1 MAILID
7 EKKRVLVQGI
17 TGREGRAR
25 TRLMREYGTN
35 VVGGV
40 TPGKGGQSVLGVP
53 VFNTPQEAVNSLGNI
68 DVSVVF
74 VPAAGVKDAAISAIE
89 AGIKLAVLVPDRVPV
104 WDAMEIAAAAKA
116 NDAMFLG
123 PNTLGALSPGKAVV
137 GMIGGRAESARQWFK
152 PGVPKGVGVISR
164 SGGMASSTGYY
175 LGQAGVRLSS
185 IVHIGG
191 DAVIGIRLPD
201 AALMFEADPL
211 TEAIVIFGE
220 IGSSQEEELSQLI
233 ADRKITKPVIAYI
246 GGKAARE
253 GTRFSHAGAII
264 EGGRGTHAGKVKAL
278 REAGAT
284 VVDAF
289 GELPGAVV
297 AILEQIK
304 GQSLMS
310 EADKKAVWHSGIT
323 RIQPNKVAVRGYDIA
338 ELMGHVSF
346 GAAVYLILTGELPSP
361 AIARL
366 MDAILVSS
374 IDHGATPPSALSA
387 RNVASTGATLS
398 ASVAAGIMSIN
409 RHHGG
414 AIEDCARQ
422 LKAIADRA
430 ARDSISLE
438 EAATRTL
445 RTMSEAG
452 ERMSGFGHRVHTK
465 DPRTARLFELARE
478 AGVDGVHMQAAR
490 AVEKAFADAKKS
502 LPINVDGA
510 IGAILADL
518 GMNPAAF
525 NGIFMIARTP
535 GLIAHVIEEQ
545 TREKPTG
552 PLSLRHAM
560 RSRPPSARTTCSTSP
575 AARPPTLRRPC
586 TTRSRAITT
595 RPTPGATSLRCLS
608 PSARPLPARAN
619 GKIYVAGG
627 FIGGTSVTNALRIY
641 DIATN
646 TWTSGANMPT
656 SPGVEAAAAAV
667 VNGKFYVMGGDDFTN
682 GLNTTFIYDIA
693 TNTWTTG
700 ATLPDS
706 RTNTYGT
713 ASNGLIYVYG
723 GVILPAFTTTD
734 TLLRYDPVANS
745 WTNLGSAGTA
755 GLRQL
760 RRHLAFR
767 HGPTADHRRRGLHW
781 CLHHRHPHLHHQR
794 RYVQRRPGDDRQ
806 PRRARAG
813 HPA

>member
-35 VVGGV
+35 VLAGV
-40 TPGKGGQSVLGVP
+40 TPGKGGQSVFGVP
-53 VFNTPQEAVNSLGNI
+53 VFDTPQEAVNSLGKI
-68 DVSVVF
+68 DISVVF
-74 VPAAGVKDAAISAIE
+74 VPAAGVKDAAIFAIE

-123 PNTLGALSPGKAVV
+123 PNTLGVLSPGKGVV

-152 PGVPKGVGVISR
+152 PGIPKGVGVISR

-175 LGQAGVRLSS
+175 LGQAGVRIST

-220 IGSSQEEELSQLI
+220 IGSSQEEELAQLL

-264 EGGRGTHAGKVKAL
+264 EGGRGTHAGKAKAL
-278 REAGAT
+278 RETGAT

-289 GELPGAVV
+289 GELPDAVV
-297 AILEQIK
+297 QVLRKMK
-304 GQSLMS
+304 GESLMS
-310 EADKKAVWHSGIT
+310 EADKNAVWNTAIT
-323 RIQPNKVAVRGYDIA
+323 RVEANKVAVRGYNIA
-338 ELMGHVSF
+338 DLMGRVSF
-346 GAAVYLILTGELPSP
+346 GAAVYLTLTGELPS
-361 AIARL
+361 AAVARL

-414 AIEDCARQ
+414 AIEDCAWQ

-430 ARDSISLE
+430 TRESISID
-438 EAATRTL
+438 EAARRTL
-445 RTMSEAG
+445 AEMREAG
-452 ERMSGFGHRVHTK
+452 QRMAGFGHRLHTK
-465 DPRTARLFELARE
+465 DPRTVRLFELARE
-478 AGVDGVHMQAAR
+478 AGVEGMYIQAAR
-490 AVEKAFADAKKS
+490 AVGKAFADAKRS

-535 GLIAHVIEEQ
+535 GLVAHVIEEQ
-545 TREKPTG
+545 TREKP
-552 PLSLRHAM
+552 M
-560 RSRPPSARTTCSTSP
+560 R
-575 AARPPTLRRPC
+575 
-586 TTRSRAITT
+586 
-595 RPTPGATSLRCLS
+595 
-608 PSARPLPARAN
+608 
-619 GKIYVAGG
+619 
-627 FIGGTSVTNALRIY
+627 RI
-641 DIATN
+641 
-646 TWTSGANMPT
+646 
-656 SPGVEAAAAAV
+656 
-667 VNGKFYVMGGDDFTN
+667 
-682 GLNTTFIYDIA
+682 
-693 TNTWTTG
+693 
-700 ATLPDS
+700 
-706 RTNTYGT
+706 
-713 ASNGLIYVYG
+713 
-723 GVILPAFTTTD
+723 
-734 TLLRYDPVANS
+734 DPVN
-745 WTNLGSAGTA
+745 
-755 GLRQL
+755 
-760 RRHLAFR
+760 
-767 HGPTADHRRRGLHW
+767 HGYDGP
-781 CLHHRHPHLHHQR
+781 P
-794 RYVQRRPGDDRQ
+794 
-806 PRRARAG
+806 PRKISS
-813 HPA
+813 

>member
-35 VVGGV
+35 IIAGV

-53 VFNTPQEAVNSLGNI
+53 VFNTPREAIESLGEI

-74 VPAAGVKDAAISAIE
+74 VPAAGVKEAAISAIE

-104 WDAMEIAAAAKA
+104 WDAMEIAAEAKA
-116 NDAMFLG
+116 HHATFLG

-175 LGQAGVRLSS
+175 LGQAGVRIST

-191 DAVIGIRLPD
+191 DAVLGIRIPD
-201 AALMFEADPL
+201 AALLFEADPL

-220 IGSSQEEELSQLI
+220 IGSSQEEELAQLI
-233 ADRKITKPVIAYI
+233 RDQKVTKPVIAYI

-278 REAGAT
+278 REAGGT

-289 GELPGAVV
+289 GELPNAVV
-297 AILEQIK
+297 EILGKMK
-304 GQSLMS
+304 GESLMS
-310 EADKKAVWHSGIT
+310 EADKKAVWNTAIT
-323 RIQPNKVAVRGYDIA
+323 RVEPNKVAVRGYDIA
-338 ELMGHVSF
+338 ELMGRVSF
-346 GAAVYLILTGELPSP
+346 GAAVYLIVTEELPSQ
-361 AIARL
+361 AVARL

-374 IDHGATPPSALSA
+374 IDHGATPPSALAA
-387 RNVASTGATLS
+387 RTVASTGATLS

-430 ARDSISLE
+430 TRESISMDE
-438 EAATRTL
+438 SATRTL
-445 RTMSEAG
+445 ATMREAG

-478 AGVDGVHMQAAR
+478 AGVDGVHMKAAR
-490 AVEKAFADAKKS
+490 AVEKSFGAARKT

-535 GLIAHVIEEQ
+535 RLVAHAIEEQ
-545 TREKPTG
+545 TRERPMRRIAPVNHGYDG
-552 PLSLRHAM
+552 PAPRTLTTNRH
-560 RSRPPSARTTCSTSP
+560 
-575 AARPPTLRRPC
+575 
-586 TTRSRAITT
+586 
-595 RPTPGATSLRCLS
+595 
-608 PSARPLPARAN
+608 
-619 GKIYVAGG
+619 
-627 FIGGTSVTNALRIY
+627 
-641 DIATN
+641 
-646 TWTSGANMPT
+646 
-656 SPGVEAAAAAV
+656 E
-667 VNGKFYVMGGDDFTN
+667 
-682 GLNTTFIYDIA
+682 
-693 TNTWTTG
+693 
-700 ATLPDS
+700 
-706 RTNTYGT
+706 
-713 ASNGLIYVYG
+713 
-723 GVILPAFTTTD
+723 
-734 TLLRYDPVANS
+734 
-745 WTNLGSAGTA
+745 
-755 GLRQL
+755 
-760 RRHLAFR
+760 
-767 HGPTADHRRRGLHW
+767 
-781 CLHHRHPHLHHQR
+781 
-794 RYVQRRPGDDRQ
+794 
-806 PRRARAG
+806 
-813 HPA
+813 

>member
-35 VVGGV
+35 VIGGV
-40 TPGKGGQSVLGVP
+40 TPGKAGQSVLGVP

-74 VPAAGVKDAAISAIE
+74 VPAAGVKEAAISAIE

-104 WDAMEIAAAAKA
+104 WDAMEIAAAAKMS
-116 NDAMFLG
+116 DAMFLG
-123 PNTLGALSPGKAVV
+123 PNTLGALSPGKGVV

-175 LGQAGVRLSS
+175 LGQVGVRIST

-220 IGSSQEEELSQLI
+220 IGSSQEEELAQLI
-233 ADRKITKPVIAYI
+233 VDGKIRKPVIAYI

-264 EGGRGTHAGKVKAL
+264 EGGRGTHAAKVKAL
-278 REAGAT
+278 REAGAS

-297 AILEQIK
+297 KILEQIK
-304 GQSLMS
+304 GQSLMN
-310 EADKKAVWHSGIT
+310 EAEKRAVWHSAIT
-323 RIQPNKVAVRGYDIA
+323 RIEPNKVALRGYDIA
-338 ELMGHVSF
+338 ELMGRVPF
-346 GAAVYLILTGELPSP
+346 GAAVYLILIGELPSP
-361 AIARL
+361 AVARL

-374 IDHGATPPSALSA
+374 IDHGATPPSALAA
-387 RNVASTGATLS
+387 RTVASTGATLS
-398 ASVAAGIMSIN
+398 ASVAAGVMSIN

-422 LKAIADRA
+422 LKGIAERA
-430 ARDSISLE
+430 VRESISLD

-445 RTMSEAG
+445 ATMREAG
-452 ERMSGFGHRVHTK
+452 ERMAGFGHRLHTK

-490 AVEKAFADAKKS
+490 AVEKAFADAKRS

-518 GMNPAAF
+518 GMNPVAY

-535 GLIAHVIEEQ
+535 GLIAQVIEEQ
-545 TREKPTG
+545 TRERPMRRIDPVNHGYDG
-552 PLSLRHAM
+552 P
-560 RSRPPSARTTCSTSP
+560 
-575 AARPPTLRRPC
+575 
-586 TTRSRAITT
+586 
-595 RPTPGATSLRCLS
+595 
-608 PSARPLPARAN
+608 PARIISDAH
-619 GKIYVAGG
+619 
-627 FIGGTSVTNALRIY
+627 S
-641 DIATN
+641 
-646 TWTSGANMPT
+646 S
-656 SPGVEAAAAAV
+656 
-667 VNGKFYVMGGDDFTN
+667 
-682 GLNTTFIYDIA
+682 
-693 TNTWTTG
+693 
-700 ATLPDS
+700 
-706 RTNTYGT
+706 
-713 ASNGLIYVYG
+713 
-723 GVILPAFTTTD
+723 
-734 TLLRYDPVANS
+734 
-745 WTNLGSAGTA
+745 
-755 GLRQL
+755 
-760 RRHLAFR
+760 
-767 HGPTADHRRRGLHW
+767 
-781 CLHHRHPHLHHQR
+781 
-794 RYVQRRPGDDRQ
+794 
-806 PRRARAG
+806 
-813 HPA
+813 

>member
-40 TPGKGGQSVLGVP
+40 TPGKGGQNLLGVP
-53 VFNTPQEAVNSLGNI
+53 VFNTPEDAVNSLGNI

-74 VPAAGVKDAAISAIE
+74 VPAAGVKEAAISAIE

-104 WDAMEIAAAAKA
+104 WDAMEIAAAAKS
-116 NDAMFLG
+116 NDAHFLG

-152 PGVPKGVGVISR
+152 PGIPKGVGVISR

-175 LGQAGVRLSS
+175 LGQAGVRLST
-185 IVHIGG
+185 IMHIGG

-201 AALMFEADPL
+201 AALMFEDDPL

-220 IGSSQEEELSQLI
+220 IGSSQEEELAQLV
-233 ADRKITKPVIAYI
+233 ADKKINKPVVAYI

-284 VVDAF
+284 VVEGF
-289 GELPGAVV
+289 GELPDAVV
-297 AILEQIK
+297 TILKQIT
-304 GQSLMS
+304 GESLMS
-310 EADKKAVWHSGIT
+310 EAEKKAVWHSAIT

-338 ELMGHVSF
+338 ELMGRVSF
-346 GAAVYLILTGELPSP
+346 GAAVCLILTGEMPSP

-366 MDAILVSS
+366 MDGILVSS

-430 ARDSISLE
+430 ANESISLD
-438 EAATRTL
+438 EAATRTIAK
-445 RTMSEAG
+445 MGEAG

-478 AGVDGVHMQAAR
+478 AGVDGVHMKTAR

-518 GMNPAAF
+518 GMSPAAF
-525 NGIFMIARTP
+525 NGVFMIARTP
-535 GLIAHVIEEQ
+535 GLIAHVIEEK
-545 TREKPTG
+545 TRERPMRRIDPVNHGYDG
-552 PLSLRHAM
+552 P
-560 RSRPPSARTTCSTSP
+560 
-575 AARPPTLRRPC
+575 
-586 TTRSRAITT
+586 
-595 RPTPGATSLRCLS
+595 
-608 PSARPLPARAN
+608 PARN
-619 GKIYVAGG
+619 ISE
-627 FIGGTSVTNALRIY
+627 T
-641 DIATN
+641 
-646 TWTSGANMPT
+646 
-656 SPGVEAAAAAV
+656 
-667 VNGKFYVMGGDDFTN
+667 
-682 GLNTTFIYDIA
+682 
-693 TNTWTTG
+693 
-700 ATLPDS
+700 
-706 RTNTYGT
+706 
-713 ASNGLIYVYG
+713 
-723 GVILPAFTTTD
+723 
-734 TLLRYDPVANS
+734 
-745 WTNLGSAGTA
+745 
-755 GLRQL
+755 
-760 RRHLAFR
+760 
-767 HGPTADHRRRGLHW
+767 
-781 CLHHRHPHLHHQR
+781 
-794 RYVQRRPGDDRQ
+794 
-806 PRRARAG
+806 
-813 HPA
+813 

>member
-68 DVSVVF
+68 DVSVVC

-116 NDAMFLG
+116 NDARFLG

-164 SGGMASSTGYY
+164 AGGMASSTGYY

-220 IGSSQEEELSQLI
+220 IGSSQEEELAQLI
-233 ADRKITKPVIAYI
+233 INRKITKQVIAYI
-246 GGKAARE
+246 GGKAARA

-278 REAGAT
+278 READAT
-284 VVDAF
+284 VVDGF
-289 GELPGAVV
+289 GELPDAVV
-297 AILEQIK
+297 EILKKMK
-304 GQSLMS
+304 GESLMS
-310 EADKKAVWHSGIT
+310 EADKNAVWNTAIT
-323 RIQPNKVAVRGYDIA
+323 RVEPNKVAVRGYNIA
-338 ELMGHVSF
+338 ELMGRISF
-346 GAAVYLILTGELPSP
+346 GAAVYLILTGGLPS
-361 AIARL
+361 AAVARL
-366 MDAILVSS
+366 LDAILVSS
-374 IDHGATPPSALSA
+374 IDHGATPPSALAA
-387 RNVASTGATLS
+387 RTLASTGATLS
-398 ASVAAGIMSIN
+398 ASVAAGIASIN

-422 LKAIADRA
+422 LRAIADRA
-430 ARDSISLE
+430 TRESISLD
-438 EAATRTL
+438 EAAARAL
-445 RTMSEAG
+445 AAMREAG

-465 DPRTARLFELARE
+465 DPRTARLFELANE
-478 AGVDGVHMQAAR
+478 AGVNGVHMQAAR
-490 AVEKAFADAKKS
+490 AVEKAFAAAKKS

-518 GMNPAAF
+518 RVNPAAF

-535 GLIAHVIEEQ
+535 GLVAHVIEEQ
-545 TREKPTG
+545 TREKP
-552 PLSLRHAM
+552 M
-560 RSRPPSARTTCSTSP
+560 R
-575 AARPPTLRRPC
+575 
-586 TTRSRAITT
+586 
-595 RPTPGATSLRCLS
+595 
-608 PSARPLPARAN
+608 
-619 GKIYVAGG
+619 
-627 FIGGTSVTNALRIY
+627 RI
-641 DIATN
+641 
-646 TWTSGANMPT
+646 
-656 SPGVEAAAAAV
+656 
-667 VNGKFYVMGGDDFTN
+667 
-682 GLNTTFIYDIA
+682 
-693 TNTWTTG
+693 
-700 ATLPDS
+700 
-706 RTNTYGT
+706 
-713 ASNGLIYVYG
+713 
-723 GVILPAFTTTD
+723 
-734 TLLRYDPVANS
+734 DPVN
-745 WTNLGSAGTA
+745 
-755 GLRQL
+755 
-760 RRHLAFR
+760 
-767 HGPTADHRRRGLHW
+767 HGYDGPA
-781 CLHHRHPHLHHQR
+781 
-794 RYVQRRPGDDRQ
+794 
-806 PRRARAG
+806 PRTLNDE
-813 HPA
+813 

>member
-53 VFNTPQEAVNSLGNI
+53 VFNTPQEAVNSLGKI

-175 LGQAGVRLSS
+175 LGQAGVRISS

-233 ADRKITKPVIAYI
+233 ADRKIIKPVIAYI

-278 REAGAT
+278 REAGAA

-297 AILEQIK
+297 EILQQIK
-304 GQSLMS
+304 GHSLMS
-310 EADKKAVWHSGIT
+310 EADKKAVWHSSIT

-338 ELMGHVSF
+338 ELMGRVSF
-346 GAAVYLILTGELPSP
+346 GAAVYLILTRELPPP
-361 AIARL
+361 AVARL

-545 TREKPTG
+545 TREKP
-552 PLSLRHAM
+552 M
-560 RSRPPSARTTCSTSP
+560 RRIDPVNHGYDGPSARSIS
-575 AARPPTLRRPC
+575 
-586 TTRSRAITT
+586 
-595 RPTPGATSLRCLS
+595 
-608 PSARPLPARAN
+608 
-619 GKIYVAGG
+619 
-627 FIGGTSVTNALRIY
+627 
-641 DIATN
+641 DI
-646 TWTSGANMPT
+646 
-656 SPGVEAAAAAV
+656 
-667 VNGKFYVMGGDDFTN
+667 
-682 GLNTTFIYDIA
+682 
-693 TNTWTTG
+693 
-700 ATLPDS
+700 
-706 RTNTYGT
+706 
-713 ASNGLIYVYG
+713 
-723 GVILPAFTTTD
+723 
-734 TLLRYDPVANS
+734 
-745 WTNLGSAGTA
+745 
-755 GLRQL
+755 
-760 RRHLAFR
+760 
-767 HGPTADHRRRGLHW
+767 
-781 CLHHRHPHLHHQR
+781 
-794 RYVQRRPGDDRQ
+794 
-806 PRRARAG
+806 
-813 HPA
+813 